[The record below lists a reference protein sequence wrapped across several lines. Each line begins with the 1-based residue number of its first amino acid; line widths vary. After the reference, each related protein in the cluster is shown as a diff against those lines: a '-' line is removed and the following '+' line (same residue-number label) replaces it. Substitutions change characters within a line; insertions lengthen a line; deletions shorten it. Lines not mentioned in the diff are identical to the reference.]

1 MINIDYLK
9 NKKSKINLL
18 TQRIFFDKLVFNI
31 KNITKQK
38 YITRIYSEIRSERF
52 YKDAVNILTMSEII
66 INKHY

>member
-31 KNITKQK
+31 KNITK
-38 YITRIYSEIRSERF
+38 
-52 YKDAVNILTMSEII
+52 
-66 INKHY
+66 